1 MTNDDL
7 NSQYVSFSGNFSTDG
22 TLVRVF
28 TSINHGN
35 KSSGVHDF
43 AFIWIENVTTS
54 RFKVCFVQSGKN
66 PEGNSTMIDWFA
78 FQGSQSR
85 VSHGQVSFNLFT
97 TGSQCKWVKFSQVR
111 LTLKVNYY

>member
-1 MTNDDL
+1 MEL
-7 NSQYVSFSGNFSTDG
+7 WSECLLQ
-22 TLVRVF
+22 L
-28 TSINHGN
+28 IMEI
-35 KSSGVHDF
+35 KSSGVHDL

-85 VSHGQVSFNLFT
+85 VSHGKVRINLFT

-111 LTLKVNYY
+111 LTLKVNCY